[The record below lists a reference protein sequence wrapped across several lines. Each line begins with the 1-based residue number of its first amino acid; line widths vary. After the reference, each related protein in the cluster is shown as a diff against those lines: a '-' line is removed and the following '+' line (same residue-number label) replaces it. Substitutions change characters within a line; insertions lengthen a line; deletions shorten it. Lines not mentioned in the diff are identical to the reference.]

1 MKVSLALNDV
11 GGSPDLLKVAGA
23 GAVLGLLGAVGTYFV
38 PEEPYPRY
46 ISLAG
51 TCSGATIALLISTV
65 VTRKSSLG
73 KCLGWGATM
82 GLLVSATVFLAKG
95 GWTRWDAP
103 FVVPTGVLTGAILGP
118 AIRWFCRRATE
129 QAHVNNNASQRS

>member
-23 GAVLGLLGAVGTYFV
+23 GAVLGLLGAIGTYFV

-51 TCSGATIALLISTV
+51 TCSGAT
-65 VTRKSSLG
+65 
-73 KCLGWGATM
+73 
-82 GLLVSATVFLAKG
+82 
-95 GWTRWDAP
+95 
-103 FVVPTGVLTGAILGP
+103 
-118 AIRWFCRRATE
+118 E